1 MMDWLNLQAAEPA
14 TLQAS
19 SSDATEDKG
28 VYQCRDP
35 PPVTTPAAPAT
46 PRSAEDVLAELRAR
60 KPSFRRG
67 ETVRARR
74 LRPAHPPG
82 HSAERHCLLVVVV
95 APVMHRDACASQD
108 DGGF

>member
-1 MMDWLNLQAAEPA
+1 MEWLNLQSTEPA

-19 SSDATEDKG
+19 SSDAHDKA

-67 ETVRARR
+67 ETVRRASPLSGTRAGS
-74 LRPAHPPG
+74 LRCATPPG
-82 HSAERHCLLVVVV
+82 SGSRSLCA
-95 APVMHRDACASQD
+95 APPLQAHRRTTEGC
-108 DGGF
+108 